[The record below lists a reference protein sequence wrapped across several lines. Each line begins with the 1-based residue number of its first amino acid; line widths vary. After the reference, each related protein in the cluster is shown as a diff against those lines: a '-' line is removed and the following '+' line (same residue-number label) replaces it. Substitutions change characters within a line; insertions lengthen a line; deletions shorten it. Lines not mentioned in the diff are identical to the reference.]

1 MSDYPEHCVQG
12 FPVSEGIAVGVPHF
26 LLSLDEEIPEF
37 PIALCEVDEEIARYR
52 NALFSTGEDLKRIH
66 SNLVDEGSEE
76 AATIISTH
84 IEMLEDPLMTT
95 QIEEKIRHMMVNTES
110 VFQTAIT
117 DYERRFS
124 QNTNAFFREK
134 LVDVL
139 DLAKRVMGHL
149 CPTKERSLSAVP
161 FNSVVFAKELIPSH
175 TAAAENCRVS
185 AFVTQSGGGNSH
197 AALIARAKGIPYV
210 ACIDVEALSKMPI
223 KAVIVDGQTGDVIFN
238 PTSNTLFKYKQ
249 RKTCLKTSFQ
259 LLQKEV
265 QYDAETLDGCQV
277 QVFANIGNIGDLET
291 IHPLGAEGI
300 GLFRTEYLFFQHRE
314 LLSSEEAQYNAYV
327 ELIRKVGQKPIVIR
341 VFDVGGDK
349 NPELF
354 ATKAKEPNPVLG
366 CRGIRFLLRHLEI
379 FRTQIRAILRAA
391 VHGDVR
397 ILLPLISDISEL
409 LQSRELIDEVAQA
422 LDREGIAHKKGI
434 PVGSMIE
441 VPSAVLV
448 CDVLAEHSDFL
459 SIGTNDLV
467 QYTLGIDR
475 SNPEMRDCCYPAHPS
490 LIRMIKMVSI
500 EAKRKQ
506 KSVCICGEIASN
518 PLFIPLLLGIGVD
531 QFSCSPR
538 YIPIL
543 KRAIRRTSLLNAY
556 ELAQRVLCLNSTR
569 EVSQILQE
577 AYAASGLEV

>member
-1 MSDYPEHCVQG
+1 MTEYKEHCVQG
-12 FPVSEGIAVGVPHF
+12 FPVSEGIAVGIPHF

-37 PIALCEVDEEIARYR
+37 PIAIGEVDDEIARYR
-52 NALFSTGEDLKRIH
+52 SALCSSREDLRRLH
-66 SNLVDEGSEE
+66 SSLVDEGSEE

-110 VFQTAIT
+110 VFQSAIS
-117 DYERRFS
+117 DYEKRFS
-124 QNTNAFFREK
+124 QNTNTFFREK
-134 LVDVL
+134 LVDVM
-139 DLAKRVMGHL
+139 DLAKRVLGHL
-149 CPTKERSLSAVP
+149 CPTQERALSVVP

-210 ACIDVEALSKMPI
+210 ACVDVDALAELPI
-223 KAVIVDGQTGDVIFN
+223 KSVIVDGQTGDVIFN
-238 PTSNTLFKYKQ
+238 PTADTLAKYKQ

-265 QYDAETLDGCQV
+265 HYDAETVDGCQV
-277 QVFANIGNIGDLET
+277 QVFANIGNIGDLDN
-291 IHPLGAEGI
+291 IHQLGAEGV

-314 LLSSEEAQYNAYV
+314 LLSSEEAQYKAYV
-327 ELIRKVGQKPIVIR
+327 ELIRKVGPMPIVIR

-354 ATKAKEPNPVLG
+354 VTKAKEPNPVLG
-366 CRGIRFLLRHLEI
+366 CRGIRFLLRHKEI
-379 FRTQIRAILRAA
+379 FKMQIRAILRAA

-409 LQSRELIDEVAQA
+409 QESRALIDEMSDLLTQ
-422 LDREGIAHKKGI
+422 EGIEHQKNV

-448 CDVLAEHSDFL
+448 CDVLAKHSDFL

-490 LIRMIKMVSI
+490 LIRMIKMVTI
-500 EAKRKQ
+500 EAKRQQ

-518 PLFIPLLLGIGVD
+518 PLFVPLLLGIGVD

-538 YIPIL
+538 YIPIV
-543 KRAIRRTSLLNAY
+543 KRTIRRTSLLNAY
-556 ELAQRVLCLNSTR
+556 ELAQRVLCLNSTK
-569 EVSQILQE
+569 EVSHILQE
-577 AYAASGLEV
+577 AYAASGME